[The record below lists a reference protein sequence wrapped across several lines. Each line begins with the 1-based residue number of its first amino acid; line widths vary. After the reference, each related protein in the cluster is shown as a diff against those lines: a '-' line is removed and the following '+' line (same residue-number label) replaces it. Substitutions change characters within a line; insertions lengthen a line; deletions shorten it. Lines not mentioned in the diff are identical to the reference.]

1 MDDSHPRGDSSPVL
15 SWECYRQ
22 HLWNPSSGLCL
33 EVALRQESSSG
44 LLSQRDRRKA
54 QPSGWKL
61 TARGTQGPGSQLLL
75 HSPFRRGVTCQKS
88 HSRAGQSR
96 ARLGGLLGSG
106 AESWLLPAA
115 FVILH
120 CLKLQSL
127 HLKTRETKCTF
138 LQVWSG
144 LPRYSLG
151 VSMVLDTQRLL
162 WGLGP
167 ACPLDLCLFTC

>member
-33 EVALRQESSSG
+33 EVALWQESSSG

-54 QPSGWKL
+54 QPSGWKV

-106 AESWLLPAA
+106 AEFWLLPSPPETPESSSENQGNQMHLLAGVVRSPKIQPWCQHGAGHTKAA
-115 FVILH
+115 LGARTGLSTRSLSVHLLVVI
-120 CLKLQSL
+120 
-127 HLKTRETKCTF
+127 T
-138 LQVWSG
+138 
-144 LPRYSLG
+144 
-151 VSMVLDTQRLL
+151 
-162 WGLGP
+162 
-167 ACPLDLCLFTC
+167 